1 MNNQNNGMTNRIL
14 SGLEDAL
21 LSPATADASVPHPD
35 YMTRCRELAAGY
47 HALKRRQEPDERPL
61 RAYLLLDPWD
71 GNPLAVELSEAWSE
85 AAAARAAV
93 PDHFYA
99 GREGEAPCVVPLPDN
114 MLPDVDPDTLAQVRA
129 QETLA
134 RWLEGAGRQASQ
146 RLVRQHFCAVLFS
159 TDSAAWVARYLA
171 SLGFQ
176 YPPGSSGARLF
187 RYQDPRVMQRV
198 WPALSAA
205 KQGMWLGA
213 VEAWWSLTQPWGPWA
228 MQDLVASEDAA
239 VPTPT
244 WFKAERPMVPDG
256 QTETLMLSRLM
267 NDEQWRRA
275 HSAPVGNRVWVRFA
289 EGALSTDEQP
299 DADLMQQLLAT
310 GASHG
315 LDGPNLEDFVWCSV
329 RYREAPPAI
338 DWRAPRWAGV
348 LEQTLWALNAD
359 PDTRFVSAFDACL
372 TPGEEPHGLHQ
383 PV

>member
-1 MNNQNNGMTNRIL
+1 MTNRIL
-14 SGLEDAL
+14 SGLEEAL
-21 LSPATADASVPHPD
+21 LSPATEDVPAPHPD

-71 GNPLAVELSEAWSE
+71 GNPLAADLSEAWPE
-85 AAAARAAV
+85 AAAVRAAV
-93 PDHFYA
+93 PDDFYA
-99 GREGEAPCVVPLPDN
+99 GREGEAPCVVQLPDDV
-114 MLPDVDPDTLAQVRA
+114 LPDGDPDNLAEVRA

-134 RWLEGAGRQASQ
+134 RWMEDASRQASQ

-176 YPPGSSGARLF
+176 YPPGSSSARLF

-198 WPALSAA
+198 WPVLSAA

-213 VEAWWSLTQPWGPWA
+213 VEAWWSLMQPWGPWA

-239 VPTPT
+239 VLAPA

-256 QTETLMLSRLM
+256 QAETLMLSRLM
-267 NDEQWRRA
+267 NAEQWGRA
-275 HSAPVGNRVWVRFA
+275 HSAPVGNRVWMRFV
-289 EGALSTDEQP
+289 ENGCGADEQP

-310 GASHG
+310 GVSYG
-315 LDGPNLEDFVWCSV
+315 LDERSLEDFIWCSV

-338 DWRAPRWAGV
+338 DWRVPHWSRALEHTLQV
-348 LEQTLWALNAD
+348 LRAD
-359 PDTRFVSAFDACL
+359 SDARFISTFDAYL
-372 TPGEEPHGLHQ
+372 NSGEDAHGLHH
-383 PV
+383 PM